1 MRTGSF
7 FSNSNIT
14 LTKYLLMV
22 LHWAYDDQV
31 LDVCQRVHLGEKTG
45 VQCFQYVRD
54 ICSWKL
60 LQIPIRLGGRVGL
73 HPNVCQIDESCFSH
87 KPKVV
92 HCVDHTTQFFSDYV
106 AFVVAI
112 ASPRTSGT
120 ASSLGVRYC

>member
-1 MRTGSF
+1 
-7 FSNSNIT
+7 
-14 LTKYLLMV
+14 MV

-31 LDVCQRVHLGEKTG
+31 LDVCQRVRAGHL
-45 VQCFQYVRD
+45 
-54 ICSWKL
+54 L
-60 LQIPIRLGGRVGL
+60 LEVTSDANSTWGRVGL
-73 HPNVCQIDESCFSH
+73 HPNVCQIDEFCFSH

-106 AFVVAI
+106 VFVVAI